1 MFIVHLIRPDN
12 TCTPLAFALSDSE
25 ASHLVSAC
33 AMQYIESQCGSERCS
48 SAFEP
53 PNAEGMYLVKESDV
67 SLRVQQKKAVV
78 VAAGWFTSESL
89 TVEDTLVGHIRA
101 DEFHVENTCCPFRRS
116 QRRVLHCHAAPS
128 SPGRPCRGWASSQS
142 TRASNLR
149 KSDSTLV
156 PCPYG
161 VSESVLNAC
170 LSIPPEIVTKYG
182 IHVFGA

>member
-78 VAAGWFTSESL
+78 VAAGWFSSESL

-101 DEFHVENTCCPFRRS
+101 DEFHVDA
-116 QRRVLHCHAAPS
+116 LH
-128 SPGRPCRGWASSQS
+128 
-142 TRASNLR
+142 
-149 KSDSTLV
+149 
-156 PCPYG
+156 
-161 VSESVLNAC
+161 
-170 LSIPPEIVTKYG
+170 PETKYVLPIPQISTQSFTLPRSTKQPRKAMPWLG
-182 IHVFGA
+182 ELTKHARFKFKED